1 MRKDG
6 IYQQFGVQR
15 RASLSRGG
23 RYPWWCRVDGVDH
36 DGPLVEWWL
45 DGWPPLSLRRDD
57 LLGDDDCT
65 AAGQTTGRAWITNVL
80 HVVKPCRS

>member
-1 MRKDG
+1 M
-6 IYQQFGVQR
+6 
-15 RASLSRGG
+15 
-23 RYPWWCRVDGVDH
+23 
-36 DGPLVEWWL
+36 
-45 DGWPPLSLRRDD
+45 DGWPPRSLRRDD